1 MKNALNA
8 LTCFSRVE
16 HISEITSGA
25 SQHCFKINADN
36 NVFFAKTI
44 HNDIEPKI
52 ALSAAIKKLSPSVIY
67 SDEHWLVTEF
77 INANNLAE
85 TMRSGREKVNHA
97 IKLMG
102 RCHQLNEK
110 PAELIP
116 STIMNNLIAQSHLS
130 TQKNNELLLLAESIL
145 PSLSYAQN
153 LVCCHGDVN
162 FSNILIDQKH
172 STWLVDYECA
182 SSAPRE
188 YDLAMFIAV
197 NNINENKIPYIIEQY
212 EQQFCSV
219 NIDIN
224 LLNNYLAF
232 SYFINSLWYFNTS
245 KSRDNITFFNL
256 HQQQWEKF
264 ISASANK

>member
-16 HISEITSGA
+16 HISEITSGS

-44 HNDIEPKI
+44 HSDIESKI

-77 INANNLAE
+77 INADNLAE
-85 TMRSGREKVNHA
+85 TMISSREKVNHA

-110 PAELIP
+110 PVELIP
-116 STIMNNLIAQSHLS
+116 STVMNNLITQSHFS
-130 TQKNNELLLLAESIL
+130 TQRKNELSRLAKSIL
-145 PSLSYAQN
+145 PPPHYAQN

-172 STWLVDYECA
+172 STWLIDYECA

-197 NNINENKIPYIIEQY
+197 NNINKDKAPYIIKQY
-212 EQQFCSV
+212 EQQFSLV
-219 NIDIN
+219 KIDIKF
-224 LLNNYLAF
+224 LNSYLVF
-232 SYFINSLWYFNTS
+232 SYFINSLWYIHAYQ
-245 KSRDNITFFNL
+245 SRDDIAFLHL

-264 ISASANK
+264 ISARTNK